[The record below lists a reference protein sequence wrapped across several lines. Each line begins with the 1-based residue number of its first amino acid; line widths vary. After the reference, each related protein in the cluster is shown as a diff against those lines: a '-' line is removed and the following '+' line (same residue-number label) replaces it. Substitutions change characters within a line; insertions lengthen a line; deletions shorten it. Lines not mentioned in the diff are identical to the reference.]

1 MGGSNIMKIT
11 KKELRKIIKETLSI
25 QTIPPKYLAI
35 INSIPDLSLA
45 VIEDPLIDASLD
57 LHSGDEMIASVQF
70 KELTG
75 ADINHPC
82 IPNTMSISAIHT
94 SLDYQELGIG
104 ELMFDLAF
112 YYAEL
117 KGYGITTDFDGGNTP
132 IINYI
137 IKKALQNDPSYYKQ
151 VTKMGND
158 MMDFFN
164 ATSDPDDDCYS
175 ELFDNEGVY
184 ELVNDEGYTEEEAY
198 DAVGFGSPGSE
209 KFPIGTTSSWRK
221 RGIESIK
228 PLWDM
233 LTQKPRPDILYR
245 SNVRGNQFRDSYSNT
260 PTPEEIRRREE
271 EKRRNN

>member
-1 MGGSNIMKIT
+1 MKIT